1 MKKKYKKLIRQ
12 DRKIEM
18 LLFPSIARLSL
29 QSVYEWTVPQCDG
42 RNEPPTTYRGMEK
55 RLSRQAHNL
64 KIGGSIPSPA
74 TNFVYIFA
82 NSQ

>member
-29 QSVYEWTVPQCDG
+29 QTGYEWTVLQSDG
-42 RNEPPTTYRGMEK
+42 WNEPPTYCGVEK
-55 RLSRQAHNL
+55 WLSCQAHNL
-64 KIGGSIPSPA
+64 KTVGSTPTSA
-74 TNFVYIFA
+74 TICIFA
-82 NSQ
+82 NN